1 MAHPGNVTQADVANS
16 AGVSRSLVSLALSGS
31 PKVAAETREHILSV
45 AAGLGYRANT
55 AASALA
61 RRRSTTIGLV
71 LPNLRNAFFEQVS
84 RSLDDAAAQR
94 GLTTFVTV
102 GAEDQERLRRAI
114 DSLLGVRVLGII
126 LVSPW
131 LTDGQLV
138 ALGEE
143 TPTCVVGRSTP
154 GGRVDAVHI
163 DERHA
168 AEAIVSH
175 LLARG
180 VSSVGYVAPRLRDDA
195 SRLVREQSLARAARR
210 AGLTFTTEEVSD
222 DDAGAAIRRLL
233 SSGPPGTALVAH
245 NDMLAIDAVA
255 VMRERGRAG
264 ADRTALV
271 SYDNTHLARRAEFSL
286 TSLDQ
291 PVHHLAHDAV
301 RLLTARAAALV
312 RDPHALPAPQD
323 TNAAGHLVVRTS
335 SVV

>member
-1 MAHPGNVTQADVANS
+1 MPSVTAGLLGCACSITMPAADVDKRIEQRTQMAHPGNVTQADVANS

-45 AAGLGYRANT
+45 AASLGYRANT

-143 TPTCVVGRSTP
+143 T
-154 GGRVDAVHI
+154 RVNLH
-163 DERHA
+163 
-168 AEAIVSH
+168 VSC
-175 LLARG
+175 
-180 VSSVGYVAPRLRDDA
+180 
-195 SRLVREQSLARAARR
+195 
-210 AGLTFTTEEVSD
+210 T
-222 DDAGAAIRRLL
+222 
-233 SSGPPGTALVAH
+233 
-245 NDMLAIDAVA
+245 
-255 VMRERGRAG
+255 
-264 ADRTALV
+264 
-271 SYDNTHLARRAEFSL
+271 
-286 TSLDQ
+286 
-291 PVHHLAHDAV
+291 
-301 RLLTARAAALV
+301 
-312 RDPHALPAPQD
+312 
-323 TNAAGHLVVRTS
+323 
-335 SVV
+335 

>member
-1 MAHPGNVTQADVANS
+1 M
-16 AGVSRSLVSLALSGS
+16 
-31 PKVAAETREHILSV
+31 
-45 AAGLGYRANT
+45 
-55 AASALA
+55 
-61 RRRSTTIGLV
+61 
-71 LPNLRNAFFEQVS
+71 
-84 RSLDDAAAQR
+84 
-94 GLTTFVTV
+94 
-102 GAEDQERLRRAI
+102 
-114 DSLLGVRVLGII
+114 LGII

-163 DERHA
+163 DEQHA

-180 VSSVGYVAPRLRDDA
+180 VSSVGYVAPGLRDDA

-210 AGLTFTTEEVSD
+210 AGLAFTTEEVSD

-271 SYDNTHLARRAEFSL
+271 SYDNTYLARRAEFSL

-291 PVHHLAHDAV
+291 PVHHLAHEAV
-301 RLLTARAAALV
+301 RLLTARAAALA

-323 TNAAGHLVVRTS
+323 TSAAGHLVVRTS